1 MFMRVYGITRG
12 KVDVLVEKL
21 RAAPFG
27 IIDHDMRG
35 RHETVNKTSED
46 EVNAIYEFIN
56 TYPT

>member
-1 MFMRVYGITRG
+1 MRVYGITRG

-35 RHETVNKTSED
+35 SHEPVNKTSED